1 MSIASIEIKGSPR
14 KLSMNLG
21 SICYNMGFP
30 VCLDNLVKE
39 QRLVG
44 IVFNKINNEKA
55 EIKIMYEEEKDEEL
69 LEV

>member
-14 KLSMNLG
+14 TLSMNLG

-30 VCLDNLVKE
+30 ACLDNLVKE

-55 EIKIMYEEEKDEEL
+55 EIKIMCEEEKDEKL
-69 LEV
+69 LEF